1 MRLFSITTGMVVG
14 LLALAEAV
22 KANLDSVRKEI
33 GSVIKAA
40 VFDMSGRSDQSGG
53 KWDLERLQYSRE
65 VMACVH

>member
-14 LLALAEAV
+14 LLAMAEAV

-53 KWDLERLQYSRE
+53 KWDLDRLQYSRE